1 MSLASSSVLVD
12 AGPLIALIVRDDAN
26 HVRAVA
32 TLRTLER
39 VPLVTLWP
47 CFTEAMY
54 LLGREG
60 GYPAQAQLL
69 GLLQAGAVCLWN
81 PSVEQIPQL
90 ETRIAEL
97 METYRDVP
105 CDFADAALVAVA
117 EIENVQRVFTFDSHF
132 YVYRLATG
140 GAVGVVPT

>member
-1 MSLASSSVLVD
+1 MSLTSSVLVD

-26 HVRAVA
+26 HSRAVA
-32 TLRTLER
+32 TLRTLEKA
-39 VPLVTLWP
+39 PLLTLWP

-69 GLLQAGAVCLWN
+69 GLLKADAIRLWN
-81 PSVEQIPQL
+81 PSMEQAPPL

-105 CDFADAALVAVA
+105 CDFADATIVAVA
-117 EIENVQRVFTFDSHF
+117 EIENIRRIFTFDNHF
-132 YVYRLATG
+132 YVYRLAEGKTLE
-140 GAVGVVPT
+140 VIPS